1 MEEHNICNI
10 IKDDINIL
18 FLGEMTS
25 GKTTLISCIL
35 NKLVGVIK
43 RTGGTDKINIYNY
56 GNTTDNIKISNDKYI
71 FEKVENCDIKINNM
85 KLNLIDTIGL
95 NNLEHIEKQEK
106 SGETR
111 FVLFF
116 VHTKRKGIEYVLTFK
131 DKIVIITA
139 FPLGKRT
146 LIRYR
151 KKRFI

>member
-1 MEEHNICNI
+1 M
-10 IKDDINIL
+10 KINHLDELKNLIQNHKEKGIRYGKSL
-18 FLGEMTS
+18 DFLL
-25 GKTTLISCIL
+25 KR
-35 NKLVGVIK
+35 IK
-43 RTGGTDKINIYNY
+43 RTKEDVEH
-56 GNTTDNIKISNDKYI
+56 DI
-71 FEKVENCDIKINNM
+71 FS
-85 KLNLIDTIGL
+85 L